1 MIESSDVYKYRR
13 DEGIYITKMKKN
25 TTLWIMIK
33 YPLILVF
40 IYTFLD
46 LIFGEIKFSEVPLYL
61 LNRIINLFVFI
72 FIFYILIYIVSIVGR
87 LFRL

>member
-40 IYTFLD
+40 VYTFLD
-46 LIFGEIKFSEVPLYL
+46 LIFGEIELSEVPLYL